1 MVVLQFGPADSVCL
15 LPWASVMVPPRA
27 RAVSLKAATE
37 ALLKC
42 MPASDDHAATADA
55 LFRAAVIPSRTT
67 GNHALEDL
75 LAVGAIQRLGTGVR
89 GNPFRYFKRSQASE
103 ERAARR

>member
-1 MVVLQFGPADSVCL
+1 VGFRHGATES
-15 LPWASVMVPPRA
+15 A
-27 RAVSLKAATE
+27 AVSLKAATE

-75 LAVGAIQRLGTGVR
+75 LAVGAIQRLGTGAR
-89 GNPFRYFKRSQASE
+89 GNPFRYFKRFPASE
-103 ERAARR
+103 DRAARIGESALKKLGKQFAG